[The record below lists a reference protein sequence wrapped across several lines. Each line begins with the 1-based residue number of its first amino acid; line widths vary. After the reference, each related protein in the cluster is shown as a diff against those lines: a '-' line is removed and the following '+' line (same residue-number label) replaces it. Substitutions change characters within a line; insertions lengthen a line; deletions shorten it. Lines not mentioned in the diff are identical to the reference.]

1 MPKTF
6 KVEINETD
14 YYTSDGIWY
23 TPDGL
28 SEVIADN
35 EEEAVQIAK
44 DYLVDSANSLGNDV
58 DQAEK
63 EFSEWAWRVSE
74 IKHDTD
80 GMLLPYEWKNI

>member
-1 MPKTF
+1 MPKIF
-6 KVEINETD
+6 KVEINETG
-14 YYTSDGIWY
+14 YYTSDSIWY
-23 TPDGL
+23 TTDGL

-44 DYLVDSANSLGNDV
+44 DYLIDSANSLGNDV

-63 EFSEWAWRVSE
+63 EFSEWAWRVAE
-74 IKHDTD
+74 VKYED

>member
-1 MPKTF
+1 MPKIF
-6 KVEINETD
+6 KVEINETG

-74 IKHDTD
+74 VKYED